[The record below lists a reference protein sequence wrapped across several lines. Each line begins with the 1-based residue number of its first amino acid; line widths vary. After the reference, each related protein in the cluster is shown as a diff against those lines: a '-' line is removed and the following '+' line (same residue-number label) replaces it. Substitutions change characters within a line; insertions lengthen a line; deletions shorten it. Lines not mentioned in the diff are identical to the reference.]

1 MNTRQVSE
9 LSEAYLMNTYKRAPV
24 AFASGRGARLTDV
37 EGKTYLDFV
46 AGIAVSVLGHNH
58 PELTAAIQQQAARVI
73 HTSNLYLI
81 PPQAELARWL
91 VEHSAFDRAFFCN
104 SGAEANEAA
113 IKLARKSGALRGR
126 FEIIV
131 ADHSFHGRTLA
142 TLAATAQPKYHQG
155 FAPLPPGF
163 VTVDWNDIDALEAA
177 VTPQTCAIMLE
188 PIQGEG
194 GLRFP
199 SPGYLGQVR
208 RLCDE
213 RGLVLILDEIQT
225 GMGRTGRLFAY
236 EHFGVEP
243 DIMTLA
249 KALGGGVPIGAVLA
263 REQVA
268 NAFQPG
274 DHGSTFGGNFL
285 ACAAS
290 LAVVTTIE
298 RDGLVVHAADIGA
311 YLIAQLRALARTHPA
326 ITEVRGLGLMVA
338 VELTIEAADVVNAAR
353 ERGLLLNAVQP
364 NTLRFVPPLIVS
376 QQEVDEAVHILG
388 ATLSVVAEPA
398 TAGPGLGLRT

>member
-1 MNTRQVSE
+1 MDTQTVAE
-9 LSEAYLMNTYKRAPV
+9 LSEKYLMSTYKRAPI
-24 AFASGRGARLTDV
+24 AFASGQGARLVDV

-46 AGIAVSVLGHNH
+46 AGIAVSILGHNH
-58 PELTAAIQQQAARVI
+58 PELVAAIAQQASKVI

-81 PPQAELARWL
+81 SEQTRLGQWL
-91 VEHSAFDRAFFCN
+91 VEHSACDRAFFCN

-113 IKLARKSGALRGR
+113 IKLARKYGADHGGR

-142 TLAATAQPKYHQG
+142 ALAATAQPKYHKG
-155 FAPLPPGF
+155 FEPLPLGF
-163 VTVDWNDIDALEAA
+163 VTVPWDDLAALESAI
-177 VTPQTCAIMLE
+177 TPSTCAIMLE

-199 SPGYLGQVR
+199 SPGYLEGVR
-208 RLCDE
+208 RLCDQ

-236 EHFGVEP
+236 EQFGIEP
-243 DIMTLA
+243 DVVTLA
-249 KALGGGVPIGAVLA
+249 KGLGGGVPIGAVLA
-263 REQVA
+263 KARIAE
-268 NAFQPG
+268 AFQPG

-285 ACAAS
+285 ASAAA

-298 RDGLVVHAADIGA
+298 RERLPEHAARIGA
-311 YLIAQLRALARTHPA
+311 YLIDRLRSLSRSHPV

-338 VELTIEAADVVNAAR
+338 VELSIDAAQVVDACR
-353 ERGLLLNAVQP
+353 ERGLLVNAVQP
-364 NTLRFVPPLIVS
+364 TTLRLVPPLIITRGD
-376 QQEVDEAVHILG
+376 VDEAVRILD
-388 ATLSVVAEPA
+388 AALAAVAQPSGVEA
-398 TAGPGLGLRT
+398 HS